1 MQTEE
6 HNWKAPTAFGIDSV
20 HRKMIDGH
28 DYETTLLPAGAA
40 FDHVD
45 YLLDL
50 LAGPSGVVLD
60 FVRGAIAR
68 SSVLEADTSGGEIR
82 EGLHDLAQVLAR
94 HGRHQKIKA
103 MLQTTTVRAGE
114 RVYSCSQDFDEVF
127 QGRITTM
134 CKVLAWVLEV
144 NYLPFLRE
152 VLPAWQAHLQIL
164 KSRYAA
170 PSSEPPDA

>member
-82 EGLHDLAQVLAR
+82 EGLHDLAQVLAK
-94 HGRHQKIKA
+94 HGRHQKVKD
-103 MLQTTTVRAGE
+103 MLQTTTVCAGGQT
-114 RVYSCSQDFDEVF
+114 YSCAVQFDEVF

-144 NYLPFLRE
+144 NYAPFLRE
-152 VLPAWQAHLQIL
+152 ALPAWQAHLQTL
-164 KSRYAA
+164 SAKFASA
-170 PSSEPPDA
+170 SSSSPGA